1 MDCSAIDCTPEDVS
15 EEMGLSRKGDI
26 YALKALCSKKNRAQ
40 DSLERENKKRKDS
53 DDEVLMTNVF
63 RPSTS
68 NCQSSRTPQNKG
80 KAWRNQ
86 LHAQLENERKLW
98 RNLRKEQDE
107 EFQKCLELDRKKQA
121 ALEGEIEELSKLE
134 ELRSIKAATVPTV
147 WM

>member
-1 MDCSAIDCTPEDVS
+1 MYPRGCVGKDGFVK
-15 EEMGLSRKGDI
+15 KGGYI
-26 YALKALCSKKNRAQ
+26 CFESLVFSKHRAQ

-68 NCQSSRTPQNKG
+68 NSQSSRTPQNKG

-107 EFQKCLELDRKKQA
+107 EFHKCLELDRKKQA

-134 ELRSIKAATVPTV
+134 ELRSIKAATVPAV